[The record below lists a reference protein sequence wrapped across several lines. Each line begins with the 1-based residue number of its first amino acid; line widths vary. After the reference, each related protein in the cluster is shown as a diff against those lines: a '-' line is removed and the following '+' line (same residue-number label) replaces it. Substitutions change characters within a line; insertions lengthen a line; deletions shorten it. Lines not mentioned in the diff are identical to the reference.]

1 MEYFENL
8 SLLLSD
14 YMGDDCPNR
23 DTLLDI
29 FGKVP
34 IYSTI
39 VFQQYLKLRTNFYV
53 QVAIN
58 AYSVGRLGRG
68 LYVG

>member
-1 MEYFENL
+1 MCVLAISDREDIEKNAGRMEYFENL

-14 YMGDDCPNR
+14 YMGNDCPSR
-23 DTLLDI
+23 DALLDI

-39 VFQQYLKLRTNFYV
+39 VV
-53 QVAIN
+53 Q
-58 AYSVGRLGRG
+58 
-68 LYVG
+68 